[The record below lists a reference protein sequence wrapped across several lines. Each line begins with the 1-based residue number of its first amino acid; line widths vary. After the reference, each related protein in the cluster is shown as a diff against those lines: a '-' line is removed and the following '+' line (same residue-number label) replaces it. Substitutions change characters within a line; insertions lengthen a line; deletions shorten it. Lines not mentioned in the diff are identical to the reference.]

1 MGSGYSGL
9 YTGTKG
15 YNSVPGSIDYMNK
28 NDNFSKFIKNRKDID
43 SNEFYDII
51 AHGSPISIQVNHNGK
66 DITINHRIAAKLLK
80 ANKKYNGQGIRLLSC
95 STGKI
100 ENGFAQNLAN
110 KLKVPVMAP
119 TDILWAKPNGSYYVA
134 SGITINGIMTVNKT
148 KKRGRFKTFY
158 PKKGGK
164 K

>member
-15 YNSVPGSIDYMNK
+15 YNTVPGSIDYMDK
-28 NDNFSKFIKNRKDID
+28 NDSFSKFIKNRKDID
-43 SNEFYDII
+43 SNGFYDII

-66 DITINHRIAAKLLK
+66 NIKINHRIAAKLLK
-80 ANKKYNGQGIRLLSC
+80 SNKKYNGQGVRLLSC

-119 TDILWAKPNGSYYVA
+119 TDILWATPNGSYFVA
-134 SGITINGIMTVNKT
+134 GGVTINGVMNVDQT
-148 KKRGRFKTFY
+148 KKRG
-158 PKKGGK
+158 
-164 K
+164 